1 MIRKEDS
8 MNAWTDDE
16 LDMLD
21 ELGLDD
27 LEIGLVDLICVEDT
41 DCEVEWSTDGSEDLF
56 DTHEMVA
63 FIEG

>member
-8 MNAWTDDE
+8 VDTWTDDE
-16 LDMLD
+16 LDLLD

-27 LEIGLVDLICVEDT
+27 LEIGIIDLIHVDPV

>member
-1 MIRKEDS
+1 MIRKENTDGP
-8 MNAWTDDE
+8 WTDDE

-27 LEIGLVDLICVEDT
+27 LELGLIDEIDSDPA
-41 DCEVEWSTDGSEDLF
+41 DCEIEWSTDGSEDLF

>member
-1 MIRKEDS
+1 MIRKENTDGP
-8 MNAWTDDE
+8 WTDDE

-27 LEIGLVDLICVEDT
+27 LELGLIDEIDSDPV
-41 DCEVEWSTDGSEDLF
+41 DCEIEWSTDGSEDLF